1 MALPFELTQSDSGVA
16 SRLQRCSEQLVL
28 FAKAISILESGLRQY
43 QIEQATADIG
53 SSEETSSLHAKKG
66 TL

>member
-1 MALPFELTQSDSGVA
+1 MA

-28 FAKAISILESGLRQY
+28 VAKAISILESGLRQY

-53 SSEETSSLHAKKG
+53 TLEETTSLHTKKG
-66 TL
+66 GKKIKLQF